1 VTSQATLETSVKA
14 AEDARWGNGGGGRI
28 LLMSEGK
35 EWSLRVVGVDGK
47 PEKRSLID
55 QNDLLP
61 WPRITDRKELE
72 ESLVVLIYSSGTTG
86 LPKGMFEEYDM
97 GTEGVY

>member
-1 VTSQATLETSVKA
+1 VTSHATLGTSVKA
-14 AEDARWGNGGGGRI
+14 AEDAGWGNGGGGRI

-47 PEKRSLID
+47 PEKRSLVD

-61 WPRITDRKELE
+61 WPRISDRKELE

-97 GTEGVY
+97 RAEGVY